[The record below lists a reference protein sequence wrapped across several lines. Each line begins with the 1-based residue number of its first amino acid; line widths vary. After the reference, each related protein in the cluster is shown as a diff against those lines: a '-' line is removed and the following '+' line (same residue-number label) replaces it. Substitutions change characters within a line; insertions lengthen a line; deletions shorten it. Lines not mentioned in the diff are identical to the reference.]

1 MNIKLFLNNVS
12 RVPLKV
18 KLKKEGERS
27 IDQIDITLPQ
37 NVPVSTNHEL
47 IYLQDMANLDDIAG
61 FYNFQGN
68 VKDESGLKNH
78 GTAANIT
85 YVDGQWNS
93 KHASFNGTSSMI
105 TIPDADEFDF
115 TAKFD
120 ILIWAKWSS
129 TTQQYMLTK
138 RSSSSNGLSISVNAT
153 TAGDIK
159 VDIGGTAITS
169 SAAGYNNGSN
179 HLIRIARDA
188 NNLVTLYVDNVSR
201 GTATISYNTTNTELL
216 RIGRDHTTGYYAGE
230 IGRIRI
236 YKGYNITDQEHTNI
250 FTKRNSRNTM
260 KFGGY
265 VTKIENKTTHNTL
278 LAQSFGKMLAE
289 TEVRNQAYD
298 DRTPEYIVEDLITT
312 NTNME
317 PIMNGGATG
326 LVLNKF
332 TAAGKLIDIIK
343 DFAALT
349 NRMFYTT
356 GNNQFVFEPVQF
368 TETDITFTHGSN
380 SAILETGYD
389 DTELVNDLTVLGE
402 NTRYSTIQY
411 LSGAVVDGVALT
423 SFDLNYGAVSTKVI
437 ISGQGEKLPE
447 IDYTF
452 DSVGKTITFTT
463 APPTGT
469 NNIAVDYQYEEPLY
483 LRGTRQ
489 TSIDQYGIRAK
500 RLNLRWISNKNDGIR
515 FVQSYL
521 NRYKEITQKIK
532 INIGNMYNSIVEND
546 IIRVVNAVSS
556 IDGTFVVKSIEWSY
570 PEFTTVLNVGEYY
583 FDYFEYDKDIVKK
596 LHDIEGSLTT
606 VKTLIDYEAPEE
618 TIVFNDIVIQTVTE
632 NFTETFNM
640 SDADVIYDKNNNSYG
655 TGSSYGSRVT
665 GSVYVAEQ

>member
-105 TIPDADEFDF
+105 TIPDKNEFDF

-201 GTATISYNTTNTELL
+201 GTATISYNTTDTNSLI
-216 RIGRDHTTGYYAGE
+216 IGRDHTTGY
-230 IGRIRI
+230 
-236 YKGYNITDQEHTNI
+236 
-250 FTKRNSRNTM
+250 
-260 KFGGY
+260 
-265 VTKIENKTTHNTL
+265 
-278 LAQSFGKMLAE
+278 
-289 TEVRNQAYD
+289 YD

>member
-1 MNIKLFLNNVS
+1 MNIKLFINDVS
-12 RVPLKV
+12 RTPLKV

-27 IDQIDITLPQ
+27 IDQIDIRLPQ
-37 NVPVSTNHEL
+37 NISVSTNDEL
-47 IYLQDMANLDDIAG
+47 IYLQDMANLESISG
-61 FYNFQGN
+61 FYNLQGN

-78 GTAANIT
+78 GTASNIT
-85 YVDGQWNS
+85 YTDGQWNG

-115 TAKFD
+115 DGKFD

-129 TTQQYMLTK
+129 TAQQYLLTK
-138 RSSSSNGLSISVNAT
+138 RSSSSNGLSISVNGT
-153 TAGDIK
+153 TAGDIT
-159 VDIGGTAITS
+159 VDIGGTALTS
-169 SAAGYNNGSN
+169 STAGYNDGDN
-179 HLIRIARDA
+179 HLIRLSRDA
-188 NNLVTLYVDNVSR
+188 DNLVTLYVDNVSK
-201 GTATISYNTTNTELL
+201 GTSTISYDTTDTNSLI
-216 RIGRDHTTGYYAGE
+216 IGRDHTTGYYAGE
-230 IGRIRI
+230 IGRVRI
-236 YKGYNITDQEHTNI
+236 YKGGNITDQEHTNI
-250 FTKRNSRNTM
+250 FTKRNSRTTL

-265 VTKIENKTTHNTL
+265 VTKVENKTTHNTL

-298 DRTPEYIVEDLITT
+298 NKTPEYIVEDLITT

-317 PIMNGGATG
+317 VIMNGGATG
-326 LVLNKF
+326 LTLTKF

-356 GNNQFVFEPVQF
+356 GNNQFIFEPVQF
-368 TETDITFTHGSN
+368 TETDIEFIHGTVCK
-380 SAILETGYD
+380 ILETGYD

-402 NTRYSTIQY
+402 NTRYGTIEL
-411 LSGAVVDGVALT
+411 LSGDGNKT
-423 SFDLNYGAVSTKVI
+423 SFDLNHGAVSTKVKI
-437 ISGQGEKLPE
+437 GVTEMLPE

-452 DSVGKTITFTT
+452 DSVGKTITFEV
-463 APPTGT
+463 APASGT
-469 NNIAVDYQYEEPLY
+469 NNIEVDYVYEQPLY

-489 TSIDQYGIRAK
+489 SSIDQYGIRAK
-500 RLNLRWISNKNDGIR
+500 RLNLRWINNKNDGIR

-521 NRYKEITQKIK
+521 NRYKEISQKIK
-532 INIGNMYNSIVEND
+532 VDIGNIFNSVVEND
-546 IIRVVNAVSS
+546 IIRVVNTANS
-556 IDGTFVVKSIEWSY
+556 IDGEFVVKSIEWSY
-570 PEFTTVLNVGEYY
+570 PEFNTRLNVGEYY

-618 TIVFNDIVIQTVTE
+618 TIVINDIVIQIVTE
-632 NFTETFNM
+632 NFTETLNM
-640 SDADVIYDKNNNSYG
+640 GDVDVIYDKNNNSYG
-655 TGSSYGSRVT
+655 SSSSYGSRVT

>member
-105 TIPDADEFDF
+105 TIPDKNEFDF

-201 GTATISYNTTNTELL
+201 GTATISYNTTDTNSLI
-216 RIGRDHTTGYYAGE
+216 IGRDHTTGYYWHKVLVRCLQKPRLE
-230 IGRIRI
+230 IRHMMIEHL
-236 YKGYNITDQEHTNI
+236 NI
-250 FTKRNSRNTM
+250 
-260 KFGGY
+260 
-265 VTKIENKTTHNTL
+265 L
-278 LAQSFGKMLAE
+278 
-289 TEVRNQAYD
+289 
-298 DRTPEYIVEDLITT
+298 
-312 NTNME
+312 
-317 PIMNGGATG
+317 
-326 LVLNKF
+326 
-332 TAAGKLIDIIK
+332 
-343 DFAALT
+343 
-349 NRMFYTT
+349 
-356 GNNQFVFEPVQF
+356 
-368 TETDITFTHGSN
+368 
-380 SAILETGYD
+380 
-389 DTELVNDLTVLGE
+389 
-402 NTRYSTIQY
+402 
-411 LSGAVVDGVALT
+411 
-423 SFDLNYGAVSTKVI
+423 
-437 ISGQGEKLPE
+437 
-447 IDYTF
+447 
-452 DSVGKTITFTT
+452 
-463 APPTGT
+463 
-469 NNIAVDYQYEEPLY
+469 
-483 LRGTRQ
+483 
-489 TSIDQYGIRAK
+489 
-500 RLNLRWISNKNDGIR
+500 
-515 FVQSYL
+515 
-521 NRYKEITQKIK
+521 
-532 INIGNMYNSIVEND
+532 
-546 IIRVVNAVSS
+546 
-556 IDGTFVVKSIEWSY
+556 
-570 PEFTTVLNVGEYY
+570 
-583 FDYFEYDKDIVKK
+583 
-596 LHDIEGSLTT
+596 
-606 VKTLIDYEAPEE
+606 
-618 TIVFNDIVIQTVTE
+618 
-632 NFTETFNM
+632 
-640 SDADVIYDKNNNSYG
+640 
-655 TGSSYGSRVT
+655 
-665 GSVYVAEQ
+665 

>member
-1 MNIKLFLNNVS
+1 MNIKLFVNDVS
-12 RVPLKV
+12 KIPLKV

-27 IDQIDITLPQ
+27 IDQIEISLPQ
-37 NVPVSTNHEL
+37 NQAISTNDEL

-93 KHASFNGTSSMI
+93 KHASFNGTSSLI
-105 TIPDADEFDF
+105 TIPDANEFDF

-129 TTQQYMLTK
+129 TAQQYLLTK

-169 SAAGYNNGSN
+169 STAGYNDGSN
-179 HLIRIARDA
+179 HLIRVARDA
-188 NNLVTLYVDNVSR
+188 DNLVTLYIDNVSK
-201 GTATISYNTTNTELL
+201 GTATISYNTTDTNSL

-230 IGRIRI
+230 IGRVRI
-236 YKGYNITDQEHTNI
+236 YKDYNITDQEHINI
-250 FTKRNSRNTM
+250 FTKRNSRSTL

-298 DRTPEYIVEDLITT
+298 DKTPEYIVEDLITT

-317 PIMNGGATG
+317 AIMNGGATG

-380 SAILETGYD
+380 AAILETGYD

-411 LSGAVVDGVALT
+411 LSGDGGL
-423 SFDLNYGAVSTKVI
+423 SFDLNHGAVSTKVI
-437 ISGQGEKLPE
+437 INGQGEKLPE

-452 DSVGKTITFTT
+452 DSVGKTITFAV

-489 TSIDQYGIRAK
+489 TSIDANGIRAK

-532 INIGNMYNSIVEND
+532 INIGNMYNSVVEND

-618 TIVFNDIVIQTVTE
+618 TIVINDIVIQIVTE

-640 SDADVIYDKNNNSYG
+640 GDADVIYDKNNNSYG

>member
-1 MNIKLFLNNVS
+1 MANIKLFIEDVS

-27 IDQIDITLPQ
+27 IDQIEISLPQ
-37 NVPVSTNHEL
+37 NVPIATNDEL
-47 IYLQDMANLDDIAG
+47 IYLQDMANLDSIAG

-105 TIPDADEFDF
+105 TIPDKNEFDF

-250 FTKRNSRNTM
+250 FTKRNSRSTL

-380 SAILETGYD
+380 AAILETGYD

-411 LSGAVVDGVALT
+411 LSGDGGS

-463 APPTGT
+463 APPSGT

-532 INIGNMYNSIVEND
+532 IHIGNMYNSIVEND